1 MPKKKD
7 DNVLKY
13 CSNCGHEIV
22 VGDVYCENC
31 GHLLK
36 EDVDNKVV
44 ESEKKETSYVHE
56 EKVNEV
62 KEEPPVNSSVKVK
75 KSYKPLLCVLAAFIL
90 LVLGAGSMLFYLKY
104 NASDENSSTSKIFRE
119 VSVVDN
125 GIADAVSKVYD
136 SVVVVE
142 NYKSDKLQATGTGFV
157 YKKDKN
163 YGYILTNNHVIDSS
177 DTVYVTF
184 TNGTRKKVSV
194 VGSDVYSDVA
204 LLKVSADSI
213 ISVASIGKS
222 EDTRLGDTTFAI
234 GAPLDYQVYSWSVTR
249 GIISGKNRLVEVSLS
264 NSNTSD
270 YVMEVLQT
278 DTAINSGNSGGPLC
292 NSNGEVIGIT
302 NMKLA
307 SSSVE
312 GMGFAIPIE
321 KAVEYAEMFISGK
334 TIQRPYLGIS
344 MYDLS
349 SLQNSFYRYSIDTK
363 LTSGVYVYSVDKNSS
378 ASKAGL
384 QSGDIITMIDD
395 TEIKSSA
402 YLRYI
407 LYQHTVGDKI
417 KVTYYR
423 NDTKHT
429 TTVTLSSS
437 NGKL

>member
-22 VGDVYCENC
+22 VGDVYCEKC

-36 EDVDNKVV
+36 EDVDNKIV
-44 ESEKKETSYVHE
+44 ESEKKEMSYVHE
-56 EKVNEV
+56 DKVNKV
-62 KEEPPVNSSVKVK
+62 NEEPPVNNSVKVK
-75 KSYKPLLCVLAAFIL
+75 KSYKPLLCVLATFIL

-222 EDTRLGDTTFAI
+222 ENTRLGDTTFAI

-423 NDTKHT
+423 NDNKHT

-437 NGKL
+437 NGNL